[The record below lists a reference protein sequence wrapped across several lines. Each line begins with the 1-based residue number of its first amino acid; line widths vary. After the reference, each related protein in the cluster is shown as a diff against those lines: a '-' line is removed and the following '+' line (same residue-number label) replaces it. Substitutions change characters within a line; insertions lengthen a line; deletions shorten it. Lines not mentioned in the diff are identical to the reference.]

1 MALFDSPEF
10 KNIEKQEVKETSD
23 SKIHKELEKDGENIF
38 TGMSL
43 MAEKEIEA
51 TKKSLSQDER
61 NNPEYI
67 DKFTETY
74 EVFAIETQ
82 KILLGE

>member
-1 MALFDSPEF
+1 MTSFDSPDF
-10 KNIEKQEVKETSD
+10 KNTEKQEVKETSD
-23 SKIHKELEKDGENIF
+23 SKIHKELEKNGGNIF
-38 TGMSL
+38 TGMNL

-61 NNPEYI
+61 NNPEYT
-67 DKFTETY
+67 DKFTETH